1 MNFAARIGSIA
12 KCILHSIPRLL
23 RLTLDGVVATA
34 CLLVLVVLLFS
45 DNLSNIILAN
55 AIGPEDL
62 ELPHVAYPMRQTAD
76 NVQTLGGQG
85 QGLNCSLPWG
95 FDWLAFPRAKG
106 VSPISL
112 RMRQA
117 CVFHDY
123 CYRHGAATY
132 GYTQADCDYM
142 LQEQAFR
149 LCSQI
154 HANASISRCETAARK
169 VTLGVRL
176 GGAGSFKRADAK
188 STITGSTYFEFDPYP
203 LRSPVY
209 QSVRVADTPLDWQ
222 RDGASA
228 KAYFLFS
235 IKQSGMEVRIIATGS
250 GGKEFC
256 QVIDLANSQDIVA
269 VPPLVVRSAADQS
282 DWLVWWRRTGLNSTE
297 GKFAGIRPAS
307 ATLEDW
313 TATFGAVKVVDS
325 ADCVARLPRAMPPA
339 FAVQKPTTTVS
350 MFVDFTPKYERVGWQ
365 DNNVDQYVEK
375 DTLVSEF
382 IPQFPGGAPSRGKL
396 PLVLYGLTTHGCAS
410 GEDRGSCLAEI
421 EIDPSSMEHIA
432 KYEPYVSH
440 DARCIGKNHR
450 LFEAAAE
457 VRGKEVCDRY
467 RNYNHAP
474 MIASR
479 DGRPEL
485 VWIRRGNSDGV
496 DYSTTATLRRAV
508 RRDSDDP
515 ARGDR
520 VSDIDNFDSFRLD
533 DYPEEL
539 EPSALTDGK
548 LVSVYDNKDTSCVEL
563 VVVTPRKLPSQFAEA
578 EGEATE
584 NEVTC
589 LEELDSGWL
598 ERPWRVLKDGTYLF
612 LKTGIE
618 RKEADGDI
626 WWDINLTTAT
636 LDRKSR
642 EPRIGKPQIIA
653 TIHSCPNES
662 GGDAKWR
669 LQTSE
674 CYSDGA
680 RELARGRDD
689 TKRDSLAAR
698 IMRSAA
704 VVVAD
709 IDGSDVK
716 DPVEDIAFFYP
727 RDGRSPAVLKGRR
740 GEDGIAW
747 ALQEQSE
754 L

>member
-1 MNFAARIGSIA
+1 MKFAAGVQNIGQR
-12 KCILHSIPRLL
+12 ILHVILRLL
-23 RLTLDGVVATA
+23 RVMLDGLVAAA

-62 ELPHVAYPMRQTAD
+62 ELPHVAYPMRQSAD
-76 NVQTLGGQG
+76 HIQTQGGQG
-85 QGLNCSLPWG
+85 QGLNCSLPLG
-95 FDWLAFPRAKG
+95 FDWLAFPRANG

-176 GGAGSFKRADAK
+176 GGAGSFKRADANA
-188 STITGSTYFEFDPYP
+188 SLIGSTYFEFDPYP

-209 QSVRVADTPLDWQ
+209 QSVRVADTPADWR

-235 IKQSGMEVRIIATGS
+235 IKQSGMEVRIVATGDQ
-250 GGKEFC
+250 GRQFC
-256 QVIDLANSQDIVA
+256 QVIDLSNSQDIVA

-297 GKFAGIRPAS
+297 GTFAGIRPAT

-313 TATFGAVKVVDS
+313 ITAFGAVRVVES
-325 ADCVARLPRAMPPA
+325 ADCVARLPREMPPA
-339 FAVQKPTTTVS
+339 FAVRKSAVPVS
-350 MFVDFTPKYERVGWQ
+350 MFVDFTPKYERVGWE
-365 DNNVDQYVEK
+365 DNNVEQYVEK

-382 IPQFPGGAPSRGKL
+382 IPQFPGGAPSRTKL
-396 PLVLYGLTTHGCAS
+396 PLVLYGLTTHGCAD

-421 EIDPSSMEHIA
+421 EIDPSSNAHMA
-432 KYEPYVSH
+432 RYEPYVSH
-440 DARCIGKNHR
+440 DARCIGRTHR
-450 LFEAAAE
+450 LFDAAAK

-474 MIASR
+474 MIAAR

-485 VWIRRGNSDGV
+485 VWVRRGNSAGD
-496 DYSTTATLRRAV
+496 DYSTTATLRRAA
-508 RRDSDDP
+508 RRDSSDP
-515 ARGDR
+515 ARGDE
-520 VSDIDNFDSFRLD
+520 VSGLDNFESYRLD
-533 DYPEEL
+533 DYSEEL
-539 EPSALTDGK
+539 EPSALVDDK
-548 LVSVYDNKDTSCVEL
+548 LVSVHDNKDSSCIEL
-563 VVVTPRKLPSQFAEA
+563 VVITPRKLASQFGQPADA
-578 EGEATE
+578 ATK
-584 NEVTC
+584 NDVTC
-589 LEELDSGWL
+589 LTQLSPGWL
-598 ERPWRVLKDGTYLF
+598 ERPWRILKDGTLLF
-612 LKTGIE
+612 LRTTIE
-618 RKEADGDI
+618 RKVVEEEI
-626 WWDINLTTAT
+626 SWDISLTTAT
-636 LDRKSR
+636 LDLKSR
-642 EPRIGKPQIIA
+642 RLEISQPKAIA
-653 TIHSCPNES
+653 TILSCPNEG
-662 GGDAKWR
+662 GGDAKWM

-674 CYSDGA
+674 CFSEGT

-689 TKRDSLAAR
+689 AKRDILAAR
-698 IMRSAA
+698 IIRSAA
-704 VVVAD
+704 VAVAD
-709 IDGSDVK
+709 IDALDAENS
-716 DPVEDIAFFYP
+716 VEDIAFFYP
-727 RDGRSPAVLKGRR
+727 QDGRAPTVLKGHRT
-740 GEDGIAW
+740 DSGIAW
-747 ALQEQSE
+747 ALE
-754 L
+754 